1 MRRGSAEDGLRY
13 ASRKRGKIKLTR
25 GDFGAPLESK
35 RGGRTSRTPLEKRL
49 LGWGEGVLARLHHAG
64 IFATAEVSRVT
75 TRHDLPKVGQVAQ
88 VSTKHDLPK
97 VGQPGHDNDGHR
109 LALSSDQASGAL
121 LVLAI
126 GSRGVDARVEI
137 SEERTFR
144 SHMVRHARELYA
156 ALEAL
161 PEQLTIGPPKDH
173 LARPARD
180 TTLDELIA
188 LLEKPG
194 PLRIG
199 WRVPVE
205 TALEHSDVIDEQLED
220 AIVVLAPIVKIAEA
234 ARDRRDATAPSA
246 DVANVDTKAIVER
259 GSRVQVLEGPFV
271 GKVGVVQELDGKG
284 GARVMLGLL
293 AAHLEVKIL
302 AVASGKRPVLGSS
315 HRRPVMPAGRKV
327 R

>member
-1 MRRGSAEDGLRY
+1 MRRGSAEEGLRY
-13 ASRKRGKIKLTR
+13 ASRKRGKIKLAP
-25 GDFGAPLESK
+25 GDFGAGPAESK
-35 RGGRTSRTPLEKRL
+35 RGGRTPRTPLEKRL
-49 LGWGEGVLARLHHAG
+49 LGWAEGVLARLHHAG
-64 IFATAEVSRVT
+64 IFATGQAS
-75 TRHDLPKVGQVAQ
+75 HDPE
-88 VSTKHDLPK
+88 
-97 VGQPGHDNDGHR
+97 GHR

-126 GSRGVDARVEI
+126 GPRGVDARVEI

-144 SHMVRHARELYA
+144 SHMIRHARELYA
-156 ALEAL
+156 ALETL
-161 PEQLTIGPPKDH
+161 PEQLTIGPPKDQ

-194 PLRIG
+194 LLRIG
-199 WRVPVE
+199 WRVPID

-234 ARDRRDATAPSA
+234 ARDRRDASAPAA
-246 DVANVDTKAIVER
+246 DVANVDTKAVVER
-259 GSRVQVLEGPFV
+259 GARVQVLDGPFV
-271 GKVGVVQELDGKG
+271 GKIGIVQEMDGKG

-293 AAHLEVKIL
+293 AAHLDVKDL

-315 HRRPVMPAGRKV
+315 HRRPIMASGRKAT

>member
-1 MRRGSAEDGLRY
+1 MRRSSTEEGLRY

-25 GDFGAPLESK
+25 GDFGGGPVESK
-35 RGGRTSRTPLEKRL
+35 RAGRTSRTPLEKRL

-64 IFATAEVSRVT
+64 IFATAEVSQVT
-75 TRHDLPKVGQVAQ
+75 
-88 VSTKHDLPK
+88 TKHDPAK
-97 VGQPGHDNDGHR
+97 VVGQAWHDGDGAR

-144 SHMVRHARELYA
+144 SHMARHARELYA
-156 ALEAL
+156 ALETL
-161 PEQLTIGPPKDH
+161 PEQLTIGPPKDQ

-194 PLRIG
+194 LLRIG
-199 WRVPVE
+199 WRVAVD
-205 TALEHSDVIDEQLED
+205 TALEHADVIDDQLED

-234 ARDRRDATAPSA
+234 ARDRRDASAPAA
-246 DVANVDTKAIVER
+246 DVANVDTRATVER
-259 GSRVQVLEGPFV
+259 GSRVQVLDGPFV

-293 AAHLEVKIL
+293 AAHLDVKDL

-315 HRRPVMPAGRKV
+315 HRRPILASSNRKV
-327 R
+327 TGPKGTPPSAR